1 MSNLKHILSTFVIFL
16 LASSIGTGQV
26 FFTEN
31 FDYAD
36 GDLDTV
42 SGSLWTTHSGA
53 DPQIQVVEGS
63 AIVTAP
69 GSFDHNRLTGVVAGS
84 NDIWFYSVRFS
95 VELGESPVNNDYFVH
110 FKDDSV
116 FGFNARLA
124 LDDPADAAND
134 FSLSIWASSEG
145 DGQEDWNGD
154 FMFGEVITC
163 VVRWN
168 NGTGEA
174 TLWVNPVDEN
184 STNITDEELADAM
197 RLVES
202 VALRQDSGFT
212 DGDAFSSIVTVEAL
226 AAGTEFAAVLDAIS
240 EGTKVLVGDVNCD
253 GAIDLLDVAPFVALV
268 TAGDFNE
275 KADINGDGTVD
286 LLDVAPFVTL
296 LTTG

>member
-1 MSNLKHILSTFVIFL
+1 MINLKHILSTFVIVV
-16 LASSIGTGQV
+16 LANSMVVGQV

-42 SGSLWTTHSGA
+42 AGGLWPTHSGS
-53 DPQIQVVEGS
+53 DPQVQVVDGS
-63 AIVTAP
+63 AVVTAP
-69 GSFDHNRLTGVVAGS
+69 GSFDHNRLTGVVAAV
-84 NDIWFYSVRFS
+84 DDVWFYSVRFS
-95 VELGESPVNNDYFVH
+95 VELGADPVNNDYFIH

-124 LDDPADAAND
+124 LDDAADAAND

-145 DGQEDWNGD
+145 DGQADWDGD

-202 VALRQDSGFT
+202 VALRQDSGFS
-212 DGDAFSSIVTVEAL
+212 DGSAFSSTVTVEAL
-226 AAGTEFAAVLDAIS
+226 AAGTEFAAVLDAIA
-240 EGTKVLVGDVNCD
+240 EDTDVLVGDVNCD
-253 GAIDLLDVAPFVALV
+253 GSIDLLDVAPFVALV
-268 TAGDFNE
+268 TTGDFSE
-275 KADINGDGTVD
+275 KADINADGNVD

-296 LTTG
+296 LTDG